1 MVTASRLVLML
12 VLCLGILLPKVSA
25 AITLALPGLFRTIV
39 ICTGD
44 SLQTITLGPDGSP
57 VEMSQGDDQ
66 HCTLMADPADQRPAD
81 GFWQALARSHRVLL
95 PAALPTLPDWRHA
108 HSMPTRAPPVLTV

>member
-25 AITLALPGLFRTIV
+25 VVTLALPGLFQTIV

-57 VEMSQGDDQ
+57 VEMTQGDDP
-66 HCTLMADPADQRPAD
+66 HCTLLADLAGQSPAD
-81 GFWQALARSHRVLL
+81 GFWRVLARSHRVLL
-95 PAALPTLPDWRHA
+95 PVILRPLPDRRHA